1 MTKFWSHFVSKL
13 DPYIPGEQPQKEIR
27 LKLNTNENP
36 FPPSPLVL
44 DEITNFGID
53 KINLYPDP
61 ESNELCEE
69 IAKYHHLSKNQVFVG
84 NGSDEILAFIFYGL
98 FKNKKNLF
106 FPNITYSFYPVYA
119 KLFDIDYETIPLDD
133 NFKINLSDYHHSNS
147 AVIFPNPNAP
157 TSIPLSLKS
166 IENLVAQNESSIIVI
181 DEAYVDFGT
190 ESAITLINNFSNILV
205 TRSMSKSRS
214 LAGLRVGYAVGS
226 SELID
231 GLKRV
236 KNSFNSYPVDRIA
249 QKASIASFK
258 DDKYFKKRCNQI
270 IEIRENFSTN
280 LQKLGFQV
288 FQSGGNFVFTRP
300 PSKNNA
306 EDLYVALKN
315 SGILVRFF
323 KEPKIISS
331 YLRITIGTS
340 EQMDLLLSE
349 LKKLIDQ

>member
-1 MTKFWSHFVSKL
+1 MAL
-13 DPYIPGEQPQKEIR
+13 
-27 LKLNTNENP
+27 
-36 FPPSPLVL
+36 
-44 DEITNFGID
+44 
-53 KINLYPDP
+53 
-61 ESNELCEE
+61 
-69 IAKYHHLSKNQVFVG
+69 
-84 NGSDEILAFIFYGL
+84 
-98 FKNKKNLF
+98 
-106 FPNITYSFYPVYA
+106 
-119 KLFDIDYETIPLDD
+119 
-133 NFKINLSDYHHSNS
+133 
-147 AVIFPNPNAP
+147 
-157 TSIPLSLKS
+157 
-166 IENLVAQNESSIIVI
+166 NESSIIVI

-288 FQSGGNFVFTRP
+288 FQSGGNFIFTRP